1 MLKKI
6 LVVLCVGLF
15 GASISAS
22 ADTIYSLAF
31 SACSTGCNVLPAGAI
46 TLHDTG
52 TTGDIK
58 LTVQLANDYSFRNGP
73 DKNHWGLAFN
83 LAGVTGAAISNVTTV
98 GPATFALQSGGPF
111 NDAGLGSFGYA
122 IECTTCGPGVPD
134 TPIRYLSFDLTGTGL
149 TLASFTASN
158 SYFFG
163 VDVVGIDERAGYGQT
178 GNNGAKAGTTP
189 ISPVPEPASLLLI
202 GTGLAGSLGIMR
214 RRVFAA
220 LNR

>member
-1 MLKKI
+1 MLKKF
-6 LVVLCVGLF
+6 LAVLCVGLF
-15 GASISAS
+15 GASVSAS

-31 SACSTGCNVLPAGAI
+31 SACSTGCNVLPAGTI

-52 TTGDIK
+52 LTGDIM
-58 LTVQLANDYSFRNGP
+58 LTVQLGNDYSFRSAP
-73 DKNHWGLAFN
+73 DSNHWGLAFN
-83 LAGVTGAAISNVTTV
+83 LAGVTGVAISNVTTV

-122 IECTTCGPGVPD
+122 VECTSCAPGVPA
-134 TPIRYLSFDLTGTGL
+134 TPIRFLSFDLTGTGL

-163 VDVVGIDERAGYGQT
+163 VDVVGTDAASGLGNT
-178 GNNGAKAGTTP
+178 GNIGAKAGITP
-189 ISPVPEPASLLLI
+189 ITPVPEPASLLLI

-214 RRVFAA
+214 RRIAAA